1 MGIWAFGATVL
12 ATLFYRTL
20 LSEMSLVAGLFLLI
34 AVVAIN
40 ILFDMIGTAA
50 TAAVEPPFHA
60 MAADRV
66 FGAKTAV
73 RLVRHADRVANIAN
87 DLVGD
92 VAGTLGGALAAS
104 IVFMI
109 AINAGSKTEA
119 VIEMFVVASVAAVT
133 VAGKAISKWYSVTR
147 ANEIIF
153 ATGRFLARIESWTGH
168 SFFDN
173 GNAKRGRDREQRER
187 ERERERNRAGKER

>member
-1 MGIWAFGATVL
+1 MWAFGATVL

-20 LSEMSLVAGLFLLI
+20 LSRISLVAGLFLLLLVI
-34 AVVAIN
+34 AIN

-73 RLVRHADRVANIAN
+73 RLLRNADRVANIAN

-104 IVFMI
+104 IVFVLARETQSTSE
-109 AINAGSKTEA
+109 AI
-119 VIEMFVVASVAAVT
+119 IEMLVVASVAAVT
-133 VAGKAISKWYSVTR
+133 VAGKSISKWYSVAK

-153 ATGRFLARIESWTGH
+153 ATSRVLARIESWTGH
-168 SFFDN
+168 LFFDS
-173 GNAKRGRDREQRER
+173 GNVRRGRER
-187 ERERERNRAGKER
+187 TGKER